1 MKYNARILSLSLL
14 VIVFCTS
21 SPAQLENR
29 PADAWLIRAQAL
41 TDELMAD
48 AVALDTLDRSLLWGR
63 LGQIWWK
70 NDSTKARAWI
80 QKALDTVESVSD
92 QDKPEARR
100 RKINTDRALL
110 SIIGPLDRKYSDR
123 LTTLLASD
131 SNQTSKDERNGNAE
145 AFANTGLMVVETDPE
160 LAAQLGAAS
169 LRTGRT
175 NLLAI
180 LMQRLRS
187 RESKLADALFNQSLT
202 VARGAYDPQ
211 LLSILA
217 SVAFPTTL
225 DPYAKVPAPPD
236 ELCMALLEVIAAELQ
251 RATGSSADTS
261 DACELAQIATPLMGQ
276 FDRLLP
282 QGVGVVQSTVS
293 ACRRQLNEPSRPQ
306 TEDTT
311 REQPLKSVSDL
322 LDAAKEAK
330 SSEVRLR
337 YLARAVQMAAHNK
350 EYERAIVILDGM
362 SAEDR
367 EQIGKPWKNWR
378 WEYASGA
385 AYVYF
390 KRQNVSMV
398 NKIVEDTPADIRP
411 LAQIYLANQVV
422 ADGDQEFAFKIFD
435 EARQG
440 LAKADLSNAAKAGR
454 YLEIARQYVKIQ
466 PTESVNA
473 LREAVKSLNRIEPLN
488 GGDASDASRG
498 DARPGL
504 PPIEMPAAF
513 LEIDDLGTR
522 QAVSGIQAPLM
533 RSQLRLGLLIAS
545 LERGN
550 ELKRTAPVRTAS
562 PSRKPNVD
570 H

>member
-1 MKYNARILSLSLL
+1 
-14 VIVFCTS
+14 
-21 SPAQLENR
+21 
-29 PADAWLIRAQAL
+29 
-41 TDELMAD
+41 MAD

-70 NDSTKARAWI
+70 NDPPKARAWI
-80 QKALDTVESVSD
+80 QKALDTVESVSE
-92 QDKPEARR
+92 QDKPDVRR
-100 RKINTDRALL
+100 RKVSAERALL
-110 SIIGPLDRKYSDR
+110 TIIAPLDRKLSAR
-123 LTTLLASD
+123 LTALLTSD

-145 AFANTGLMVVETDPE
+145 ALVNTGLTVLETDPE
-160 LAAQLGAAS
+160 LAAHLGAAS

-175 NLLAI
+175 SLLTI

-187 RESKLADALFNQSLT
+187 RENSLADTLFNQTLT
-202 VARGAYDPQ
+202 VARGEYDPQ
-211 LLSILA
+211 LLSILT

-225 DPYAKVPAPPD
+225 DPYAKAPAPPD
-236 ELCMALLEVIAAELQ
+236 ELCTALLGVIAADLQ
-251 RATGSSADTS
+251 RLAGSSGDS
-261 DACELAQIATPLMGQ
+261 SEACEIAQIATPLISQ
-276 FDRLLP
+276 FNRLLP

-306 TEDTT
+306 TDDTT

-322 LDAAKEAK
+322 LDAARAAK
-330 SSEVRLR
+330 NADLRLR
-337 YLARAVQMAAHNK
+337 YLARAIQMAAHQK
-350 EYERAIVILDGM
+350 EYERALAILDGM
-362 SAEDR
+362 SGEDR
-367 EQIGKPWKNWR
+367 EQFGKPWKNWR
-378 WEYASGA
+378 WEYASAA
-385 AYVYF
+385 AYLYF
-390 KRQNVSMV
+390 KRQNISMM

-411 LAQIYLANQVV
+411 LAQIYLANQVS
-422 ADGDQEFAFKIFD
+422 ADGDREFAFKIFD

-454 YLEIARQYVKIQ
+454 YLEIARQYVKLQ
-466 PTESVNA
+466 PAESVNA

-522 QAVSGIQAPLM
+522 QALSGIQAPLM
-533 RSQLRLGLLIAS
+533 RSQLRLGLLKAS
-545 LERGN
+545 LERGD
-550 ELKRTAPVRTAS
+550 EIKRAAQDKPAGM
-562 PSRKPNVD
+562 PRKPSVD